1 MAPAGSGTDAA
12 GTDGELAGELTGE
25 AEAGMVATLPPA
37 LPAGE
42 PDGSAG
48 GFTPQPAMINN
59 VAAAA
64 RPGMSFISDS

>member
-1 MAPAGSGTDAA
+1 
-12 GTDGELAGELTGE
+12 
-25 AEAGMVATLPPA
+25 MVATLPDA